1 MNLLTILFL
10 LSSALSGVVVMGIG
24 IAKLP
29 QPSTTYIEG
38 SGDSAESIAKKNQEI
53 IINSYE
59 FKLVLIGTGLIFL
72 ALCVLVWAKHR
83 DEQLRIIDETRL
95 ERKRVQ
101 EYQLNLEKEAAKNKS
116 PVQQLVQKSAELDSN
131 TTVVSSNTVANTVPN
146 QNIMQTNRPI
156 NPVIETRPRPILN
169 TQRTN
174 FPKPILKQIG
184 VNSIVQQSGPYT
196 QQRSYYPPSY
206 YPHPYNT
213 VYPRYNRPVIEYI
226 KY

>member
-10 LSSALSGVVVMGIG
+10 LSSAFSGIVVMGIG
-24 IAKLP
+24 LAKLP

-38 SGDSAESIAKKNQEI
+38 SGDSAESIAKKNQAI

-131 TTVVSSNTVANTVPN
+131 NTQTTAAKVKPYINT
-146 QNIMQTNRPI
+146 QMPI
-156 NPVIETRPRPILN
+156 AKPVIETRPRPVLH

-174 FPKPILKQIG
+174 YPKPILKQVG
-184 VNSIVQQSGPYT
+184 FNSIVQQHGPYT
-196 QQRSYYPPSY
+196 QPRSYYPR
-206 YPHPYNT
+206 PYNT
-213 VYPRYNRPVIEYI
+213 LYPCYNRPVIEYI